1 MPESN
6 DKKYEQAMNDVL
18 AIYSQAE
25 QEMLEKVAK
34 RVAKGITT
42 EGWNEQ
48 KLSDTQ
54 KLNKELS
61 ELMQKANKKGK
72 KKIAVEIAKGYLK
85 GKHVTYKETAEIIKS
100 EGFKIGNGKVS
111 GNTWGKAGYFTEK
124 DDVIDFYA
132 GLMTKSKKNKGK
144 ETEVINQY
152 IKLGKT
158 KKINLNYGDE
168 DNGSDSSALLGTL
181 KKDMMYLEAAKQ
193 LDTDASKYFFEN
205 LKGIESELLKIPGNK
220 LYFSKETG
228 KLVDSK
234 NVDPNNLDKYV
245 VKPYY
250 YSKSDEIKKLFNE
263 TIKKFKYDTLQIES
277 DNGYV
282 GYDQTIVYNKKSL
295 VSKEEAENVVEEAI
309 ENMSYEELLENAP
322 IPMNLKQLV
331 KATNGLIDNAT
342 SKILRN
348 ANDVYQKVMAN
359 GTTGLLSGVDTRI
372 QATQK
377 MLNEYAAKGITSF
390 VDKSG
395 RNWELSSYAEM
406 CARTVSAHAALQGHI
421 DRQLEV
427 GEDLVK
433 VSTIGTTCPI
443 CSRWQGVVLS
453 ISGKSPK
460 YHSLDEAKASGLFHP
475 NCKHTLGMFIPELD
489 GEGKVEPSS
498 VNPSSKEQQRYKLI
512 EKQRANER
520 KIRYWK
526 KRKSLAITPEEQ
538 TKANNK
544 IKYWQYTNLLHCEK
558 NGLRRQ
564 YAREGVMKGYSNGPK
579 GTAIGNISN
588 EYSGGSLSDYE
599 NMFKDVLGTD
609 PKPLFKMNLQFFASN
624 DVKDYGK
631 WLKDEIHSLDQ
642 LDIDK
647 AQMKDSSNKNVTP
660 TSLYKKYIGDNPSQ
674 DYAEV
679 SEFEK
684 GTKEY
689 KTGYAKWL
697 KKQIEEIGVSYKV
710 KPQYTEVH
718 EDIPEEDKKL
728 SATEIY
734 KKYHNGKKPTEA
746 YKEVGGEEWTGMKY
760 SKWVETQKKELIK
773 NGITKKVPF
782 GNSTT
787 QKTVD
792 TISNATKTITNAKK
806 SINEDELKQY
816 QEMLDDSV
824 HGNYDGYLKV
834 KEILEEQ
841 KKLAM
846 ESLDNPDKVSKE
858 DLDLVWKKIELAKAK
873 HLEYVKKKAE
883 KSLNTSSFQNDL
895 DKLKDMYAKEENPLM
910 SEHISSQI
918 DVYEKVKKLPIKKKE
933 ALDLLSEIQDDANS
947 HSFTMIKMEM
957 KDAFDEGNID
967 IADIYA
973 KAYKLKKKSDIFENV
988 DEGYLSLETYEND
1001 MQSVLEYYNDIKKN
1015 SPGSKA
1021 EYVEKV
1027 EYEAIKEAVKEYK
1040 DKQAKIKKQIENN
1053 SKNGGN
1059 GVKISIGREVRVN
1072 EGHLVK
1078 EEDIYNE
1085 LTLAD
1090 LENLSKQTPG
1100 NSYFKNSNRR
1110 DILGRDRNTG
1120 RNHHMGH
1127 DVRLKS
1133 GLSDEETKLGEAFQ
1147 IAYSEYFNTINC
1159 QDINLAYLNGY
1170 EKATPQMK
1178 NKIDAINKCIS
1189 STQLSEPVKLYRYVD
1204 ENLIKAIFKTTDV
1217 DMLEKGSL
1225 YDNPT
1230 FMSCSTG
1237 GHPTFGKRPYMITL
1251 ECDKGT
1257 HALPSL
1263 NYEELEVLLGKGKLE
1278 FIETKTHTSS
1288 KPKKLKNYDGSYTNF
1303 EGKEVVV
1310 RYIEDGRAHNYQKP
1324 TAESIGKIMDK
1335 QTKKSPQVKH
1345 HVTEEFE
1352 VWKSKVTPKEKQ
1364 GVVTYTGGS
1373 YVEMNDNLR
1382 ESKPKSEKVLDCQA
1396 ALDKAST
1403 DEPVIVR
1410 RGIDR
1415 YALANMLGFKSDW
1428 DKVLEHWDEINEGG
1442 YVAEDKAFLSCS
1454 PDKKGGFSKPVELRI
1469 YCPTGTKLLYCSSIS
1484 NYTNE
1489 LESLLQSGSI
1499 HRVISLE
1506 HCDPYDNPSGASIIA
1521 NLELLGTD

>member
-1 MPESN
+1 MAIETDIN
-6 DKKYEQAMNDVL
+6 KALLDDIY

-25 QEMLEKVAK
+25 TEMLEKVAK

-48 KLSDTQ
+48 KLSEVQ
-54 KLNKELS
+54 KLKKDIEKTISSKCYEGQGLISEDIISAYTKGKISAAMEAGTKAKQSSSIDMSGITSKKLKESIQTAFDYAKGMDGLPQDPDNMFKKVIYATGAKEKMMLKTGAGAEVVGDTIIVCKPLQKYIDDEFIMHEIGHKVTKFGS
-61 ELMQKANKKGK
+61 KTTHSTQAKAAEELAKKLGYSSVKSMSAYVSSYATKNPAEFYPEALMEYYHSLKTGKPLTGNK
-72 KKIAVEIAKGYLK
+72 KKIIEAAMEQMYNDPSKKKAIHKDAIKFAKGIHTTVL
-85 GKHVTYKETAEIIKS
+85 
-100 EGFKIGNGKVS
+100 
-111 GNTWGKAGYFTEK
+111 
-124 DDVIDFYA
+124 DD
-132 GLMTKSKKNKGK
+132 
-144 ETEVINQY
+144 
-152 IKLGKT
+152 
-158 KKINLNYGDE
+158 
-168 DNGSDSSALLGTL
+168 
-181 KKDMMYLEAAKQ
+181 
-193 LDTDASKYFFEN
+193 LD
-205 LKGIESELLKIPGNK
+205 
-220 LYFSKETG
+220 
-228 KLVDSK
+228 
-234 NVDPNNLDKYV
+234 
-245 VKPYY
+245 
-250 YSKSDEIKKLFNE
+250 
-263 TIKKFKYDTLQIES
+263 
-277 DNGYV
+277 
-282 GYDQTIVYNKKSL
+282 
-295 VSKEEAENVVEEAI
+295 
-309 ENMSYEELLENAP
+309 

-331 KATNGLIDNAT
+331 LATNKLLNNA
-342 SKILRN
+342 SFQILRN
-348 ANDVYQKVMAN
+348 AEDAYTQIMSNA
-359 GTTGLLSGVDTRI
+359 TTGLLAGTDTRI
-372 QATQK
+372 QASQK
-377 MLNEYAAKGITSF
+377 MLNEMAMKGITSF

-395 RNWELSSYAEM
+395 RSWNLSSYAEM

-433 VSTIGTTCPI
+433 VSSIGTTCPI
-443 CSRWQGVVLS
+443 CQRWQGVVLS

-460 YHSLDEAKASGLFHP
+460 YHSIDEAKASGLFHP

-489 GEGKVEPSS
+489 GEGKVEPAPLDM
-498 VNPSSKEQQRYKLI
+498 NTQSSKRNKLI

-520 KIRYWK
+520 NIRYWK
-526 KRKSLAITPEEQ
+526 NRAAVAVTDKE
-538 TKANNK
+538 KAKCNEK
-544 IKYWQYTNLLHCEK
+544 IKYWQYTNLLHCQK

-564 YAREGVMKGYSNGPK
+564 YAREKVYTGNAKGPVGAP
-579 GTAIGNISN
+579 IGGHLK
-588 EYSGGSLSDYE
+588 EYEDMY
-599 NMFKDVLGTD
+599 KDVIGSD
-609 PKPLFKMNLQFFASN
+609 PKKVFKAGKK
-624 DVKDYGK
+624 VYGSKEVTFEK
-631 WLKDEIHSLDQ
+631 WLKDEITSLDQ

-660 TSLYKKYIGDNPSQ
+660 TSLYKKYIGDNPSA
-674 DYAEV
+674 DWAEV
-679 SEFEK
+679 SPFEK

-697 KKQIEEIGVSYKV
+697 KQQIEEIGVSYKV

-728 SATEIY
+728 TATVIY
-734 KKYHNGKKPTEA
+734 KKYHGGEKPTDA
-746 YKEVGGEEWTGMKY
+746 YKKLGGEEATGMKY

-782 GNSTT
+782 ENATT

-816 QEMLDDSV
+816 QEMLDISV

-947 HSFTMIKMEM
+947 HSFTTIKMEM

-988 DEGYLSLETYEND
+988 DDGYLSLETYEND
-1001 MQSVLEYYNDIKKN
+1001 VKMSLEEYNITKKN
-1015 SPGSKA
+1015 KPDSKD
-1021 EYVEKV
+1021 EYMAKV
-1027 EYEAIKEAVKEYK
+1027 EHEAIKEAVKEYK

-1053 SKNGGN
+1053 TKNGGN

-1078 EEDIYNE
+1078 EEEIYNE

-1100 NSYFKNSNRR
+1100 HSYFKNSNRR

-1120 RNHHMGH
+1120 RNHHNGH

-1147 IAYSEYFNTINC
+1147 IAYDEYFNTIKC

-1178 NKIDAINKCIS
+1178 NKIDAINRCIS

-1237 GHPTFGKRPYMITL
+1237 GHPTFGKRPYVITL

-1257 HALPSL
+1257 HALASL

-1288 KPKKLKNYDGSYTNF
+1288 NPKKLKNYDGSYTNF

-1352 VWKSKVTPKEKQ
+1352 AWKSKVTPKEKQ

-1373 YVEMNDNLR
+1373 YSAMNDALR

-1415 YALANMLGFKSDW
+1415 YALAYMLGFKGDW

-1454 PDKKGGFSKPVELRI
+1454 PDKKGGFSTVVELRI
-1469 YCPTGTKLLYCSSIS
+1469 YCPSGTKLLYCSSIS

-1506 HCDPYDNPSGASIIA
+1506 HCDPYDHPKGARIIA

>member
-1 MPESN
+1 MAVNKDINE
-6 DKKYEQAMNDVL
+6 ALMNDIL
-18 AIYSQAE
+18 MIYSDAE
-25 QEMLEKVAK
+25 DKMLKAVAK
-34 RVAKGITT
+34 RVAKGIKT

-48 KLSDTQ
+48 KLKNTQLLKKEIEKVIKDTD
-54 KLNKELS
+54 KLSN
-61 ELMQKANKKGK
+61 A
-72 KKIAVEIAKGYLK
+72 
-85 GKHVTYKETAEIIKS
+85 
-100 EGFKIGNGKVS
+100 KVS
-111 GNTWGKAGYFTEK
+111 KGI
-124 DDVIDFYA
+124 IDAY
-132 GLMTKSKKNKGK
+132 KSGV
-144 ETEVINQY
+144 EEV
-152 IKLGKT
+152 
-158 KKINLNYGDE
+158 
-168 DNGSDSSALLGTL
+168 SD
-181 KKDMMYLEAAKQ
+181 KKDVHKTVLDDLE
-193 LDTDASKYFFEN
+193 
-205 LKGIESELLKIPGNK
+205 
-220 LYFSKETG
+220 
-228 KLVDSK
+228 
-234 NVDPNNLDKYV
+234 
-245 VKPYY
+245 
-250 YSKSDEIKKLFNE
+250 
-263 TIKKFKYDTLQIES
+263 
-277 DNGYV
+277 
-282 GYDQTIVYNKKSL
+282 
-295 VSKEEAENVVEEAI
+295 
-309 ENMSYEELLENAP
+309 
-322 IPMNLKQLV
+322 IPMNLKMQVL
-331 KATNGLIDNAT
+331 ATNKLLNNAT
-342 SKILRN
+342 FQVLRN
-348 ANDVYQKVMAN
+348 ADDAYQQVMAHA
-359 GTTGLLSGVDTRI
+359 TTGILSGTDTRI
-372 QATQK
+372 QASQK
-377 MLNEYAAKGITSF
+377 MLNEFASKGITSF

-395 RNWELSSYAEM
+395 RNWDLSSYAEM
-406 CARTVSAHAALQGHI
+406 CARTVGSHAALQGHI
-421 DRQLEV
+421 DRQIEV

-443 CSRWQGVVLS
+443 CQRWQGVVLS
-453 ISGKSPK
+453 VSGKSPK
-460 YHSLDEAKASGLFHP
+460 YHSIDEAKASGLFHP

-489 GEGKVEPSS
+489 GEGKVEPA
-498 VNPSSKEQQRYKLI
+498 PLDMTTQSSKRNKLI
-512 EKQRANER
+512 EKQRAYER
-520 KIRYWK
+520 NIRYWK
-526 KRKSLAITPEEQ
+526 KRKALAITPEQEQ
-538 TKANNK
+538 KCNEK
-544 IKYWQYTNLLHCEK
+544 IKAWQYKNLIHCEK
-558 NGLRRQ
+558 NSLRRQ
-564 YAREGVMKGYSNGPK
+564 YSREGVMSGHATGPK
-579 GTAIGNISN
+579 GTMI
-588 EYSGGSLSDYE
+588 GGSLKEYE
-599 NMFKDVLGTD
+599 EVFEKVIGGS
-609 PKPLFKMNLQFFASN
+609 PKSTFMKMNLQFFASKK
-624 DVKDYGK
+624 VTYEK
-631 WLKDEIHSLDQ
+631 WLKDEIHSLDE
-642 LDIDK
+642 LDVDK
-647 AQMKDSSNKNVTP
+647 AMMKDSSNKNVTP

-679 SEFEK
+679 SEYEK

-728 SATEIY
+728 TATVIY
-734 KKYHNGKKPTEA
+734 KKYHGGEKPTDA
-746 YKEVGGEEWTGMKY
+746 YKKLGGEEGTGMKY

-883 KSLNTSSFQNDL
+883 KSLNTPSFENEL
-895 DKLKDMYAKEENPLM
+895 AKLKDMYAKEENPLM

-1001 MQSVLEYYNDIKKN
+1001 MQSALEYYNDIKKN

-1021 EYVEKV
+1021 EYIEKV

-1053 SKNGGN
+1053 TKNGGN

-1170 EKATPQMK
+1170 EKATPHMK

-1189 STQLSEPVKLYRYVD
+1189 STQLSEPIKLYRYVD

-1257 HALPSL
+1257 HALASL

-1288 KPKKLKNYDGSYTNF
+1288 NPKKLKNYDGSYLNF

-1373 YVEMNDNLR
+1373 YSAMNDALR

-1415 YALANMLGFKSDW
+1415 YALAYMLGFKGDW

-1454 PDKKGGFSKPVELRI
+1454 PDKKGGFSTVVELRI
-1469 YCPTGTKLLYCSSIS
+1469 YCPSGTKLLYCSSIS

-1506 HCDPYDNPSGASIIA
+1506 HCDPYDHPKGARIIA

>member
-72 KKIAVEIAKGYLK
+72 KKIAVEVAKGYLK

-168 DNGSDSSALLGTL
+168 DNGSDSSALFGTL

-234 NVDPNNLDKYV
+234 NVDHNNLDKYV

-579 GTAIGNISN
+579 GTTIGNISN

-660 TSLYKKYIGDNPSQ
+660 TSLYKKYIGDNPSA
-674 DYAEV
+674 DWAEV
-679 SEFEK
+679 SPFEK

-697 KKQIEEIGVSYKV
+697 KEQIEEIGVSYKV

-746 YKEVGGEEWTGMKY
+746 YKEAGGEEWTGMKY

-782 GNSTT
+782 ENATT
-787 QKTVD
+787 QKTANI
-792 TISNATKTITNAKK
+792 ISQATKTIADAKDAVNKVK
-806 SINEDELKQY
+806 SDNSVQLDNESKAEMEAELQSLKFKFDKIKNNIKPESKIYKSYVEKIGKLEKLLDYKSELDSTITGAYTGSQAVKKAY
-816 QEMLDDSV
+816 QELLNATSPDEIDLASEK
-824 HGNYDGYLKV
+824 YKIA
-834 KEILEEQ
+834 KE
-841 KKLAM
+841 KH
-846 ESLDNPDKVSKE
+846 
-858 DLDLVWKKIELAKAK
+858 IEM
-873 HLEYVKKKAE
+873 VKKKAQ
-883 KSLNTSSFQNDL
+883 NIYGTSDFS
-895 DKLKDMYAKEENPLM
+895 
-910 SEHISSQI
+910 
-918 DVYEKVKKLPIKKKE
+918 
-933 ALDLLSEIQDDANS
+933 
-947 HSFTMIKMEM
+947 
-957 KDAFDEGNID
+957 
-967 IADIYA
+967 
-973 KAYKLKKKSDIFENV
+973 
-988 DEGYLSLETYEND
+988 
-1001 MQSVLEYYNDIKKN
+1001 
-1015 SPGSKA
+1015 
-1021 EYVEKV
+1021 
-1027 EYEAIKEAVKEYK
+1027 
-1040 DKQAKIKKQIENN
+1040 
-1053 SKNGGN
+1053 
-1059 GVKISIGREVRVN
+1059 
-1072 EGHLVK
+1072 
-1078 EEDIYNE
+1078 
-1085 LTLAD
+1085 
-1090 LENLSKQTPG
+1090 
-1100 NSYFKNSNRR
+1100 
-1110 DILGRDRNTG
+1110 
-1120 RNHHMGH
+1120 
-1127 DVRLKS
+1127 
-1133 GLSDEETKLGEAFQ
+1133 
-1147 IAYSEYFNTINC
+1147 
-1159 QDINLAYLNGY
+1159 
-1170 EKATPQMK
+1170 
-1178 NKIDAINKCIS
+1178 
-1189 STQLSEPVKLYRYVD
+1189 
-1204 ENLIKAIFKTTDV
+1204 
-1217 DMLEKGSL
+1217 
-1225 YDNPT
+1225 
-1230 FMSCSTG
+1230 
-1237 GHPTFGKRPYMITL
+1237 
-1251 ECDKGT
+1251 
-1257 HALPSL
+1257 
-1263 NYEELEVLLGKGKLE
+1263 
-1278 FIETKTHTSS
+1278 
-1288 KPKKLKNYDGSYTNF
+1288 
-1303 EGKEVVV
+1303 
-1310 RYIEDGRAHNYQKP
+1310 
-1324 TAESIGKIMDK
+1324 
-1335 QTKKSPQVKH
+1335 
-1345 HVTEEFE
+1345 
-1352 VWKSKVTPKEKQ
+1352 KEKQ
-1364 GVVTYTGGS
+1364 GLFDNMLKLKGDVDKADIYEHIS
-1373 YVEMNDNLR
+1373 NQYKMYEEVE
-1382 ESKPKSEKVLDCQA
+1382 KEKKDAIKQA
-1396 ALDKAST
+1396 AKLKKIQEAELKKQMDENGGLLPDDKVIEECTNQKLARGQRALKKKLENDMKQALKEMGLPDSEMREGRFGSCYFDIHDYYGEDEKQKAINNMKPWQAIGDYTSGSRPHNFAYKENESAKRYFNNARYTREQAQYIDTVLDKAFEVPSATMKEMCVVRHGNDEDGLIGLLGDDFDYENFSHDMFVNRLKELNQKTESGEIVILNETGYLST
-1403 DEPVIVR
+1403 
-1410 RGIDR
+1410 
-1415 YALANMLGFKSDW
+1415 
-1428 DKVLEHWDEINEGG
+1428 
-1442 YVAEDKAFLSCS
+1442 S
-1454 PDKKGGFSKPVELRI
+1454 PFSNGGFTDKSVELRI
-1469 YCPTGTKLLYCSSIS
+1469 LCPSNTKGLYVDDFSYYDGEQEIILKRNQKFKFVKAYAEDIDSDEFRDMQYKI
-1484 NYTNE
+1484 
-1489 LESLLQSGSI
+1489 SGSGTSYCT
-1499 HRVISLE
+1499 RT
-1506 HCDPYDNPSGASIIA
+1506 IIYLQA
-1521 NLELLGTD
+1521 IPESD

>member
-72 KKIAVEIAKGYLK
+72 KKIAVEVAKGYLK

-475 NCKHTLGMFIPELD
+475 NCKHTLGIFIPELD
-489 GEGKVEPSS
+489 GEGKVEPNS

-579 GTAIGNISN
+579 GTTIGNISN

-697 KKQIEEIGVSYKV
+697 KQQIEEIGVSYKV

-728 SATEIY
+728 TATVIY
-734 KKYHNGKKPTEA
+734 KKYHGGEKPTDA
-746 YKEVGGEEWTGMKY
+746 YKKLGGEEATGMKY

-782 GNSTT
+782 ENATT
-787 QKTVD
+787 QKTANV
-792 TISNATKTITNAKK
+792 ISQATKTIADAKDAV
-806 SINEDELKQY
+806 N
-816 QEMLDDSV
+816 
-824 HGNYDGYLKV
+824 KV
-834 KEILEEQ
+834 KPDNSVQ
-841 KKLAM
+841 
-846 ESLDNPDKVSKE
+846 LDNE
-858 DLDLVWKKIELAKAK
+858 
-873 HLEYVKKKAE
+873 
-883 KSLNTSSFQNDL
+883 
-895 DKLKDMYAKEENPLM
+895 
-910 SEHISSQI
+910 
-918 DVYEKVKKLPIKKKE
+918 
-933 ALDLLSEIQDDANS
+933 
-947 HSFTMIKMEM
+947 
-957 KDAFDEGNID
+957 
-967 IADIYA
+967 
-973 KAYKLKKKSDIFENV
+973 
-988 DEGYLSLETYEND
+988 
-1001 MQSVLEYYNDIKKN
+1001 
-1015 SPGSKA
+1015 SKA
-1021 EYVEKV
+1021 DM
-1027 EYEAIKEAVKEYK
+1027 EAELQSLKSKFN
-1040 DKQAKIKKQIENN
+1040 KIKNN
-1053 SKNGGN
+1053 
-1059 GVKISIGREVRVN
+1059 
-1072 EGHLVK
+1072 
-1078 EEDIYNE
+1078 
-1085 LTLAD
+1085 
-1090 LENLSKQTPG
+1090 
-1100 NSYFKNSNRR
+1100 
-1110 DILGRDRNTG
+1110 
-1120 RNHHMGH
+1120 
-1127 DVRLKS
+1127 LKPDS
-1133 GLSDEETKLGEAFQ
+1133 
-1147 IAYSEYFNTINC
+1147 
-1159 QDINLAYLNGY
+1159 
-1170 EKATPQMK
+1170 
-1178 NKIDAINKCIS
+1178 
-1189 STQLSEPVKLYRYVD
+1189 KLYKSY
-1204 ENLIKAIFKTTDV
+1204 T
-1217 DMLEKGSL
+1217 EK
-1225 YDNPT
+1225 
-1230 FMSCSTG
+1230 
-1237 GHPTFGKRPYMITL
+1237 I
-1251 ECDKGT
+1251 
-1257 HALPSL
+1257 
-1263 NYEELEVLLGKGKLE
+1263 GKLE
-1278 FIETKTHTSS
+1278 KLLDYKSELDSTITGAYTGSQAVKRAYQELLNATSPDEIDLAS
-1288 KPKKLKNYDGSYTNF
+1288 EKY
-1303 EGKEVVV
+1303 
-1310 RYIEDGRAHNYQKP
+1310 
-1324 TAESIGKIMDK
+1324 KIA
-1335 QTKKSPQVKH
+1335 
-1345 HVTEEFE
+1345 
-1352 VWKSKVTPKEKQ
+1352 KEKHI
-1364 GVVTYTGGS
+1364 
-1373 YVEMNDNLR
+1373 E
-1382 ESKPKSEKVLDCQA
+1382 
-1396 ALDKAST
+1396 
-1403 DEPVIVR
+1403 
-1410 RGIDR
+1410 
-1415 YALANMLGFKSDW
+1415 
-1428 DKVLEHWDEINEGG
+1428 
-1442 YVAEDKAFLSCS
+1442 
-1454 PDKKGGFSKPVELRI
+1454 
-1469 YCPTGTKLLYCSSIS
+1469 
-1484 NYTNE
+1484 
-1489 LESLLQSGSI
+1489 
-1499 HRVISLE
+1499 
-1506 HCDPYDNPSGASIIA
+1506 
-1521 NLELLGTD
+1521 